1 MQIQNKFKTVTT
13 EGFIKF
19 FHDHF
24 DPIVPKEK
32 LAEIDWDAWLHQR
45 GMPPV
50 DMTQFYDQVLRER
63 SVALAD
69 RWISGD
75 LEGFASSDIEDFNTP
90 QVVAFVERIMIEKP
104 AGLPASTLE
113 KIDSL
118 YHFSEK
124 KNSEI
129 RAVWYTL
136 ALISNYEAVFPGVEE
151 FLTEQGR
158 MKFVRPLYRRLYS
171 CEPNGKTKAVELF
184 EKNKNIYHNIAKK
197 MVHQDLVRLGATLS
211 N

>member
-1 MQIQNKFKTVTT
+1 
-13 EGFIKF
+13 
-19 FHDHF
+19 
-24 DPIVPKEK
+24 
-32 LAEIDWDAWLHQR
+32 
-45 GMPPV
+45 
-50 DMTQFYDQVLRER
+50 
-63 SVALAD
+63 
-69 RWISGD
+69 
-75 LEGFASSDIEDFNTP
+75 
-90 QVVAFVERIMIEKP
+90 MIEKP

-171 CEPNGKTKAVELF
+171 CEPNGKAKAVELF

-197 MVHQDLVRLGATLS
+197 MVHQDLVRLGASLS